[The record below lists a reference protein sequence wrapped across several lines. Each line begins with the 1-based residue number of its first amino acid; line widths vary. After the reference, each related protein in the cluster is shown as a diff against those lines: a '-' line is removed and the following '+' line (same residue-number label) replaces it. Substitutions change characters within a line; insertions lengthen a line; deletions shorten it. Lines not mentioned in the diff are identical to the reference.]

1 MRFYDF
7 LVHKLYF
14 KCFGHSNKHALIE
27 SCNDVLKRYIS
38 IENLIY
44 NQIRLESLF
53 KDYKWNNPLYD
64 LHEKNDFLI
73 QLQGKL

>member
-14 KCFGHSNKHALIE
+14 KCFGHSNKQAFIN
-27 SCNDVLKRYIS
+27 SCNDVLKRYTS

-53 KDYKWNNPLYD
+53 KDYKWNNPQYD
-64 LHEKNDFLI
+64 IQETNDFII
-73 QLQGKL
+73 QLQEN